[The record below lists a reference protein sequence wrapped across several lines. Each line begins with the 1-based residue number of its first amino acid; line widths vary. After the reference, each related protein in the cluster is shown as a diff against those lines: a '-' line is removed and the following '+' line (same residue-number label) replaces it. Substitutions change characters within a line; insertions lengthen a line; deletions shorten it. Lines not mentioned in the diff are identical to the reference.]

1 VVATHS
7 EEETR
12 AIVESARIV
21 PADQVAVPWTP
32 EAIEEAGLVVEEVPV
47 DTGGQYSDGYVLGT
61 QPGGGSVVAVG
72 STVTV
77 RVARSAD
84 WPPSDPGPAIS
95 CVYDYPEDL
104 PDRAKAV
111 AGTVTEVSLGE
122 YDADAGATRAT
133 VTIAVDEWFRG
144 GSGPRVVLNTFD
156 FMLPDAPQDAVGTR
170 ILAAFGPTRDL
181 MACGFTRQWDEKT
194 ARAWRDAT

>member
-1 VVATHS
+1 
-7 EEETR
+7 
-12 AIVESARIV
+12 V
-21 PADQVAVPWTP
+21 PAGQVAVPWTP

-61 QPGGGSVVAVG
+61 QPGGGSVVAAG

-77 RVARSAD
+77 RVARSTD

-144 GSGPRVVLNTFD
+144 GSGPTVVLNTFD

-181 MACGFTRQWDEKT
+181 MACGFTRPWDEKT
-194 ARAWRDAT
+194 ARAWRYAT